1 VVDLTDHASAG
12 HGRSALDLLAA
23 NASTDEHGYV
33 QLQTI
38 PYRGHHLLAQAVLDV
53 SRPGDLVFE
62 GGVSSGYFA
71 TLLADAGLV
80 VDGHE
85 LDPVAAERARQVCRH
100 VYVGDLDQFD
110 VSQLTDRYQVLL
122 FGDTL
127 EHLPDPPAV
136 LARLRTRLAP
146 GGHLVLSIPN
156 VANWAVRLGLLA
168 GHFDYADRGILDRT
182 HLRFYTRATLIS
194 MLAEAGFE
202 VTRLVGTVPVPGL
215 TTEAATRLVHRV
227 GNLRP
232 SVFAFTFVVTARTT
246 GRS

>member
-1 VVDLTDHASAG
+1 MPTLPAARPDQE
-12 HGRSALDLLAA
+12 ALDLLR
-23 NASTDEHGYV
+23 ASDTTDEHGYV

-53 SRPGDLVFE
+53 TRPGDRVFE

-71 TLLADAGLV
+71 AVLAKAGLV

-85 LDPVAAERARQVCRH
+85 LDPAAADEARRVCER
-100 VYVGDLDQFD
+100 VYVGDLDTFD
-110 VSQLTDRYQVLL
+110 TDQLEHTYRVIL

-127 EHLPDPPAV
+127 EHLPDPAAV
-136 LARLRTRLAP
+136 LRRLRSHLHPDGA
-146 GGHLVLSIPN
+146 LVLSIPN

-168 GHFDYADRGILDRT
+168 GHFDYTDRGILDRT
-182 HLRFYTRATLIS
+182 HLRFFTRRTLVE

-202 VTRLVGTVPVPGL
+202 PTSIVATVPVPL
-215 TTEAATRLVHRV
+215 VRDERVARLAHRL

-232 SVFAFTFVVTARTT
+232 SLFAYTFVVTARPF
-246 GRS
+246 

>member
-1 VVDLTDHASAG
+1 MVDLTDHAAAG

-23 NASTDEHGYV
+23 NRTTDEHGYV

-71 TLLADAGLV
+71 AVLADAGLV

-85 LDPVAAERARQVCRH
+85 LDPAAAEQARRVCRH
-100 VYVGDLDQFD
+100 VYVGDLDRFD
-110 VSQLTDRYQVLL
+110 VSQLTDDYRVLL

-168 GHFDYADRGILDRT
+168 GHFDYAERGILDRT
-182 HLRFYTRATLIS
+182 HLRFYTRATLIE

-215 TTEAATRLVHRV
+215 TTEGAARLVHRA

-232 SVFAFTFVVTARTT
+232 SVFAFTFVVTARAA